1 MSAPHLTDEQLTA
14 ALLSNA
20 GDDVRAH
27 LAACAGCARE
37 LAAMT
42 DGLDG
47 YRQAIQ
53 RATEAPDASWQEQRE
68 QVRRRAA
75 TAVPTHRRRPGVWIA
90 GAGLAAAA
98 SIALWLAVL
107 RPAPLPAAD
116 PDEVL
121 LVSVQQSLRRGVPA
135 ALEPAQFLVA
145 DIGATNADEAR
156 P

>member
-20 GDDVRAH
+20 GDDVHAH
-27 LAACAGCARE
+27 LAACADCARE
-37 LAAMT
+37 LAALK
-42 DGLDG
+42 DGVDG
-47 YRQAIQ
+47 YRQTTQ
-53 RATEAPDASWQEQRE
+53 RAAEAPDAFWQEQRE
-68 QVRRRAA
+68 QIHRRAA
-75 TAVPTHRRRPGVWIA
+75 TAPPMRRRRPGVWIA
-90 GAGLAAAA
+90 AAGLAAAA

-107 RPAPLPAAD
+107 RPALPPAPD
-116 PDEVL
+116 PDDVL

-145 DIGATNADEAR
+145 DIGATSAEEAR